1 MEGGWYYVI
10 GTTFAGMP
18 LSSDNKISG
27 QAKPMAFKALDEI
40 VYILHNDIRAENVLW
55 LYRLGVPNRL

>member
-40 VYILHNDIRAENVLW
+40 VYILHNDIRAENVL
-55 LYRLGVPNRL
+55 